1 MYRVG
6 TFRFLVF
13 VISFPTNRCV
23 EHNYYL
29 SICIERES
37 RCIPNRFFI
46 LGSLF
51 SSWSKQKMRFT
62 EVFRSI
68 DWKGFGPAL
77 VVVLN
82 TFIWYTLTYN
92 TFSNTI
98 NASSIQA
105 SWKLALFSMYILGTA
120 GSAVVGALYL
130 KCRRET
136 CLLLWMLMGA
146 IMTAMLTTISDNNM
160 VLNASIS
167 FFLGVSL
174 GIGFPSCLAYFAEA
188 TTVETRGTCG
198 GVTWGLV
205 GIVIGIGTVIGAVS
219 AVSLN
224 VSSTFL
230 TLACWRAFGFIS
242 LYLIIKLGRFQQ
254 SLGSYTYTSVF
265 RRREVLLYL
274 IPWIMVSLVNFME
287 APIVQNLFGNLADF
301 MGLVEFSLIGLFA
314 LLGGILADLVG
325 RKRVIISGFIMLGI
339 GYAVLSFSSD
349 VSLFQYIY
357 TFCDGIAWGMFS
369 SVFLITLWGDLAQD
383 RKKEIYYLIGGL
395 PFLLSAFLSILVQPY
410 IGSVNAT
417 ESFSLASFFL
427 FSAVLP
433 LIYAPETLPEK
444 RVIEIELK
452 DYLEK
457 AQKVRDKYS

>member
-1 MYRVG
+1 
-6 TFRFLVF
+6 
-13 VISFPTNRCV
+13 
-23 EHNYYL
+23 
-29 SICIERES
+29 
-37 RCIPNRFFI
+37 
-46 LGSLF
+46 
-51 SSWSKQKMRFT
+51 MRFT

-68 DWKGFGPAL
+68 DWKGFAPAL

-98 NASSIQA
+98 NGLSIQVP
-105 SWKLALFSMYILGTA
+105 WRLALFSLYILGTV
-120 GSAVVGALYL
+120 GSAVISAFFL
-130 KCRRET
+130 KYRRENF
-136 CLLLWMLMGA
+136 LLLWMLAGA
-146 IMTAMLTTISDNNM
+146 IMTAMLSAISDSNM
-160 VLNASIS
+160 VVNASIS

-205 GIVIGIGTVIGAVS
+205 GIIIGIGTVLGAVLAAS
-219 AVSLN
+219 IN
-224 VSSTFL
+224 ISSIFL
-230 TLACWRAFGFIS
+230 TLACWRAFGFVS
-242 LYLIIKLGRFQQ
+242 LYLIIRRTGQFQQ
-254 SLGSYTYTSVF
+254 NLGSHVYTSVF
-265 RRREVLLYL
+265 RRREVLLYV
-274 IPWIMVSLVNFME
+274 IPWIMVSLVNFIE
-287 APIVQNLFGNLADF
+287 APIVQNLLGNLADF
-301 MGLVEFSLIGLFA
+301 MGLVEFSLIGFFA

-349 VSLFQYIY
+349 LPLFQYIY

-383 RKKEIYYLIGGL
+383 RKKEKYYVIGGL
-395 PFLLSAFLSILVQPY
+395 PFLLSGFLSILVKPY
-410 IGSVNAT
+410 IGSISPA

-452 DYLEK
+452 DYLKK